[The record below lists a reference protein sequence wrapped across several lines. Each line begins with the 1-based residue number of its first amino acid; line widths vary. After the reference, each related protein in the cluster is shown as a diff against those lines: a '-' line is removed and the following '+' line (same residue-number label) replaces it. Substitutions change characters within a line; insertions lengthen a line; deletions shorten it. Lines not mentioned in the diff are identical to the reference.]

1 MDPVAFTLFGHD
13 IRWYGIL
20 IGTGMLLGIYI
31 AYKRAPRFDIIP
43 DRVIDLCL
51 VSLPVGVVGAR
62 TWYVLFNWEYY
73 RGDFM
78 KIIDVT
84 QGGLAIHGGLIFGI
98 TTAAILCK
106 IWKINIW
113 DFLDLAVP
121 SIALG
126 QAIGRWGN
134 YANGEAHGGP
144 TDLPWAIQVDGQ
156 MVHPTFLYESIWC
169 FLLFIFL
176 IKISKNRRFS
186 GQIFCLYGILY
197 SIERFFVEGLRT
209 DSLTFFGLRTAQL
222 VSVGIIVGCLLIY
235 CVKKRNSGGK
245 SVEKSDNL
253 V

>member
-1 MDPVAFTLFGHD
+1 
-13 IRWYGIL
+13 
-20 IGTGMLLGIYI
+20 
-31 AYKRAPRFDIIP
+31 
-43 DRVIDLCL
+43 
-51 VSLPVGVVGAR
+51 
-62 TWYVLFNWEYY
+62 
-73 RGDFM
+73 M

-84 QGGLAIHGGLIFGI
+84 QGGLAIHGGLFFGI
-98 TTAAILCK
+98 TMAAILCK

-169 FLLFIFL
+169 FLLFVFL

-186 GQIFCLYGILY
+186 GQILCLYGILY

-235 CVKKRNSGGK
+235 CVKNRKSGGK